1 MFDRYNIA
9 ARLPE
14 FNDDPVQRL
23 AHTVAAYTNRTDDD
37 WVVIAT
43 RNAIPGHFTTGITW
57 GDLRALLARLQ
68 GDSPA

>member
-1 MFDRYNIA
+1 MDRYNIA

-23 AHTVAAYTNRTDDD
+23 VHTVAAYTNRTDDD

-43 RNAIPGHFTTGITW
+43 RNAIPGHYTTGITW

-68 GDSPA
+68 GDTPA